1 MKNIN
6 TYQSNKETDA
16 FKATQDLKNFIAKYV
31 KNKYSSDIIKDLSNL
46 TKIPK
51 INRKNNNNNCF
62 LLIYIFKSEKKFIFL
77 MY

>member
-31 KNKYSSDIIKDLSNL
+31 KNKYSSDI
-46 TKIPK
+46 
-51 INRKNNNNNCF
+51 
-62 LLIYIFKSEKKFIFL
+62 
-77 MY
+77 